1 MSFSELSDLDARSP
15 DETLHYGAAPEQFM
29 SVWRPQRASLA
40 TLILLHGGCWSNE
53 YDLTHT
59 GPVATALADAG
70 YIVWSVEYRRVG
82 DAGGGWPGSLEDA
95 EEAVRV
101 IANQTAARP
110 VILLGHSA
118 GGHLALL
125 LGAGMAKHAEP
136 IVDAVVALSPI
147 ARLARYGAG
156 DNSCQKMVRR
166 FMGGQPADLPDAYRC
181 ADPVNLTP
189 HPLTVVLSGEADTIV
204 PSVFS
209 DLDGASR
216 VMVAGVGH
224 FDWLH
229 SGTAAFNTL
238 QTTLRGIVDG
248 P

>member
-1 MSFSELSDLDARSP
+1 MSFSELSDLDARIR
-15 DETLHYGAAPEQFM
+15 DETLHYGPAPEQFM

-70 YIVWSVEYRRVG
+70 YTVWSVEYRRVG

-125 LGAGMAKHAEP
+125 LGAGMATHAEP
-136 IVDAVVALSPI
+136 MVDAVVGLSPI
-147 ARLARYGAG
+147 AQLARYGAG
-156 DNSCQKMVRR
+156 DNSCQKMVPR
-166 FMGGQPADLPDAYRC
+166 FMGGQPADMPDAYRC

-189 HPLTVVLSGEADTIV
+189 HPLTVVLVGEADTIV

-216 VMVAGVGH
+216 VMVAGAGH
-224 FDWLH
+224 FDWLN
-229 SGTAAFNTL
+229 SGTAAFDKL
-238 QTTLRGIVDG
+238 QATLRGIADG
-248 P
+248 Q

>member
-1 MSFSELSDLDARSP
+1 MP

-29 SVWRPQRASLA
+29 VLWRPQRASLA

-53 YDLTHT
+53 FDLTHT
-59 GPVATALADAG
+59 DPVATALADAG
-70 YIVWSVEYRRVG
+70 YTVWSVEYRRVG

-110 VILLGHSA
+110 VVLLGHSA

-125 LGAGMAKHAEP
+125 VGAGMAALANP
-136 IVDAVVALSPI
+136 AVDAVVGLSPI
-147 ARLARYGAG
+147 AQLARYGAG
-156 DNSCQKMVRR
+156 DNSCQEMVPR
-166 FMGGQPADLPDAYRC
+166 FMGGQQADVPDAYRR
-181 ADPVNLTP
+181 ADPVNLRP
-189 HPLTVVLSGEADTIV
+189 HPLTVLLSGGADTIV
-204 PSVFS
+204 PSDYS

-216 VMVAGVGH
+216 LEVAGAGH

-229 SGTAAFNTL
+229 SGTKAFDTL
-238 QTTLRGIVDG
+238 QTTLRGIVNG
-248 P
+248 Q